1 MSRAYFIAK
10 IIFIIIIFAA
20 NAMASAVAVSGEKKP
35 LVITSDT
42 LMADNKTNTAV
53 FEGSVVA
60 KTDDIV
66 MHSDKMTVFYDNSEG
81 KVSKIYASG
90 NVKVHKKERVIF
102 SNEATYLDE
111 EGKIIFTGE
120 PRAVEGENIIT
131 GTQIIYYL
139 KDDRSVVEGSKVFM
153 KSSQQTKK

>member
-1 MSRAYFIAK
+1 MSKAYFIAK
-10 IIFIIIIFAA
+10 IILILFTA

-53 FEGSVVA
+53 FEGSVTA

-81 KVSKIYASG
+81 KVSKIYAAG

-111 EGKIIFTGE
+111 EGKITFTGE

-139 KDDRSVVEGSKVFM
+139 KDDRSVVESSKVFM